1 MSKVVDFESR
11 RQPRAEERK
20 DRKTAELRSALQNAR
35 EQAAGKTPARKLL
48 DLYRPKKPK
57 KP

>member
-1 MSKVVDFESR
+1 MTKVVNFESR
-11 RQPRAEERK
+11 RQPRTEERK
-20 DRKTAELRSALQNAR
+20 DRKTTELRSALQKAR
-35 EQAAGKTPARKLL
+35 EDAAGKTPTRKLL

>member
-1 MSKVVDFESR
+1 MAKIVDFESR
-11 RQPRAEERK
+11 RQPRADERK
-20 DRKTAELRSALQNAR
+20 DRKTAELRSALKDAR
-35 EQAAGKTPARKLL
+35 EQAAGKTPTRKLL

>member
-1 MSKVVDFESR
+1 MVKVVDFESR
-11 RQPRAEERK
+11 RQPRAAETK
-20 DRKTAELRSALQNAR
+20 DRKTTELRAALQGAR
-35 EQAAGKTPARKLL
+35 EEAAGKTPTRKLL

>member
-1 MSKVVDFESR
+1 MTKVVDFEKA
-11 RQPRAEERK
+11 RQPRANQRK
-20 DRKTAELRSALQNAR
+20 DEKAAELRSKLQGAR
-35 EQAAGKTPARKLL
+35 EEAAGKTPTRKLL